1 MLAECNRIAC
11 CDVIRAIS
19 SKYEEHIHVY
29 ICMCASYIHT
39 YIYIYMY
46 SFTEPLSAQVRLN
59 VELVMKRVKLQYTIK
74 SNQ

>member
-29 ICMCASYIHT
+29 ICMCASYIHI
-39 YIYIYMY
+39 YIYI
-46 SFTEPLSAQVRLN
+46 FIHR
-59 VELVMKRVKLQYTIK
+59 TIVCASQIECGIGHEK
-74 SNQ
+74 S